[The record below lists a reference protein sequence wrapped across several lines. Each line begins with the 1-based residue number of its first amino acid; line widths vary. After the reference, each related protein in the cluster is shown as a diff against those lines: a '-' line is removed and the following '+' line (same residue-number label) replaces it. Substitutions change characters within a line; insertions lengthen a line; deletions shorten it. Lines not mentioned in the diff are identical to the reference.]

1 MLRRPSLGPVVLLAL
16 LLSPYP
22 VLAQG
27 LPSGVLGGTVT
38 SRGDAQPLPG
48 VSVTLRSPALQ
59 GLRTAV
65 TTANGHWVVPNLPP
79 GTYAVEVMLDG
90 FETVTRGGIP
100 LGTAQRQDVDVA
112 MSVAAVSAEVLVTA
126 EGEQISR
133 TSQGAT
139 TLTAPEV
146 EKLPVSR
153 TIESVVLLAPGVN
166 ANGTAGAVTISGGE
180 SYENSF
186 NIDGIQVQDSWR
198 ATLEPVY
205 VEDAV
210 AETTT
215 QTSGISAEFGR
226 FAGGTVNVVTKTGG
240 NVFSGSLRS
249 TLVNDAW
256 SAVTPA
262 GEERSDDV
270 TPIWEATVGGPLW
283 MDRVWFFGAGRLLDQ
298 TRTGTTAAPTSIDFP
313 EEKDEKRL
321 QLKLTASPLQGHTL
335 TASWLGLD
343 RKEKGIYYA
352 NVPILDL
359 DSRYDDGVREDLLL
373 ANYTGTF
380 SPWLFG
386 EASYGRRRYVGDGGG
401 STYTDL
407 VKGTV
412 AFDQV
417 TLRSYNA
424 PLFCSVCPDPE
435 DRRSSDHG
443 VVKLTAFASTKALG
457 SHTVVGGLEL
467 FRGTW
472 VWNQYQTGSGY
483 GVWETGI
490 RYEGGELYPVL
501 GPGTYLQYTP
511 VLTPAKNDDAK
522 TWAAYVN
529 DTWRLGNRLSL
540 NVGLRWD
547 RNDVRDPTG
556 ATQSTEGSL
565 SPRLGV
571 TWDLAGNGRIR
582 VTAGWGRYVSTVNE
596 WMLGWA
602 YAPGMPAILLYF
614 YDGPPVNVD
623 PSGPR
628 VTTDDALRQLFS
640 WFGITAPGEYPRAGI
655 DPFYAFYPGVSF
667 RMRGD
672 LKSQKADELT
682 LGVNGSLGRSGSF
695 RVEAVHRE
703 YSDFYAYACDLST
716 GKVED
721 PLGNSLDLAYLTSVN
736 EPLER
741 RYDALRTSF
750 EARPAPSLAISGS
763 WTWSRTRGNQTSETT
778 NNGAIP
784 QDVLTYPEYREL
796 SWNAPVGDLA
806 QDVRHR
812 VRLWATWDLTFVP
825 AALGRFTLTPLFSLD
840 TGQPYGAHGPVLV
853 DPYVTNP
860 GYATP
865 PWTVDY
871 WFTGRDAF
879 RMPTVTSLDLALA
892 WRLDVG
898 PVELFVQPQLLNVL
912 NRDAVVTSDP
922 RYVDLGV
929 FTAATS
935 AELQPFDPFQE
946 KPVEGIHWV
955 RSPTFGEAFGPA
967 SYQQPRTFR
976 VSVGVRF

>member
-1 MLRRPSLGPVVLLAL
+1 MRRFLLAWSL
-16 LLSPYP
+16 LCLVTLLPGAL
-22 VLAQG
+22 LAQG
-27 LPSGVLGGTVT
+27 LPTGVLGGTV
-38 SRGDAQPLPG
+38 SGQDDGRPLPG
-48 VSVTLRSPALQ
+48 VTVTLRSPVLQ
-59 GLRTAV
+59 GVRTAL
-65 TTANGHWVVPNLPP
+65 TTVNGHWVVPNLPP
-79 GTYAVEVMLDG
+79 GTYAVELRLAG
-90 FETVTRGGIP
+90 FEPITREGVP
-100 LGTAQRQDVDVA
+100 LGIAQRQDVDVA
-112 MSVAAVSAEVLVTA
+112 LGVASVSADVLVTA
-126 EGEQISR
+126 ESEQVSMTSR
-133 TSQGAT
+133 GAT
-139 TLTAPEV
+139 TFTAPTI

-166 ANGTAGAVTISGGE
+166 ANGAARAVTISGGE
-180 SYENSF
+180 SYENSW
-186 NIDGIQVQDSWR
+186 NVDGIQAQDSWR

-210 AETTT
+210 AEITT
-215 QTSGISAEFGR
+215 QTSGITAEFGR
-226 FAGGTVNVVTKTGG
+226 FSGGTVNVVTKSGG
-240 NVFSGSLRS
+240 NAFAGSLRT

-256 SAVTPA
+256 SARTPA
-262 GEERSDDV
+262 GEERTDDV
-270 TPIWEATVGGPLW
+270 TPIWEVTLGGPVW
-283 MDRVWFFGAGRLLDQ
+283 TDRLWFFLAGRLLDQ

-313 EEKDEKRL
+313 VEKDEKRL
-321 QLKLTASPLQGHTL
+321 QLRLTASPLQGHTL
-335 TASWLGLD
+335 TASWLRLD
-343 RKEKGIYYA
+343 REERGTYFE

-359 DSRYDDGVREDLLL
+359 ESRYDEAIRQDLFLL
-373 ANYTGTF
+373 GYSGTF
-380 SPWLFG
+380 SGSTFG
-386 EASYGRRRYVGDGGG
+386 EASYGRRRFARPGFG
-401 STYTDL
+401 SPYNDL
-407 VKGTV
+407 LKGTV
-412 AFDQV
+412 IADQV
-417 TLRSYNA
+417 VTRFYSS
-424 PLFCSVCPDPE
+424 PWFCAVCPDPD

-443 VVKLTAFASTKALG
+443 VAKATAFVSTKSLG

-483 GVWETGI
+483 GAWGTGVL
-490 RYEGGELYPVL
+490 YEGGELYPVF
-501 GPGTYLQYTP
+501 GPGTYLMYSP
-511 VLTPAKNDDAK
+511 VLTPAASDDAR

-529 DTWRLGNRLSL
+529 DTWRFGNRLSFNL
-540 NVGLRWD
+540 GLRWD

-556 ATQSTEGSL
+556 AAQSTEGNL

-571 TWDLAGNGRIR
+571 AWDPAGKGALR

-596 WMLGWA
+596 WMLGWG
-602 YAPGMPAILLYF
+602 YAPGMPAIFLYP

-623 PSGPR
+623 TSEPR
-628 VTTDDALRQLFS
+628 VTSDDALRELFS
-640 WFGITAPGEYPRAGI
+640 WFGISAPGQYPRAGV

-667 RMRGD
+667 QMRGD

-682 LGVNGSLGRSGSF
+682 LGVSGSLGRSGSF
-695 RVEAVHRE
+695 RVEGIHRE
-703 YSDFYAYACDLST
+703 YSGFYAYVCDLST

-721 PLGNSLDLAYLTSVN
+721 PLGNPLDLTYLTSVN

-750 EARPAPSLAISGS
+750 EIRPGPSLAVSGS
-763 WTWSRTRGNQTSETT
+763 WTWSRTRGNQTSENT

-784 QDVLTYPEYREL
+784 QDVLTYPEYRDL

-825 AALGRFTLTPLFSLD
+825 ASLGRFTVTPLFSFD
-840 TGQPYGAHGPVLV
+840 TGQPYGAHGPALV
-853 DPYVTNP
+853 EPYVTNP

-879 RMPTVTSLDLALA
+879 RMPTVTSLDLAVG

-898 PVELFVQPQLLNVL
+898 PAELFVQPQVLNVL

-935 AELQPFDPFQE
+935 ADLQPFDPFKDE
-946 KPVEGIHWV
+946 PVEGVHWA

-967 SYQQPRTFR
+967 SHQQPRTFR